1 MADIRTDALGSDA
14 NDGETAGP
22 TNALGV
28 PNFRY
33 LWLNNVTFFLVF
45 NALRFV
51 YGWVVLDGLNAD
63 GQLDNA
69 AFWQSFVIFMLGVP
83 SFFLL
88 LPSGVLADRLDPK
101 IMLVATQASLLVV
114 MIGTGL
120 AIGSGVGSLTL
131 LVVSALFAGAAGSMG
146 GPVRS
151 ALIPLV
157 LPQRLLYSGI
167 ALNAIA
173 MTLSLVFGAITARLF
188 GNLFGFDGAFWYMT
202 VLLVLGLVAVMQLRS
217 PGPATT
223 GDKTTMRQAMGEGI
237 KFVWN
242 ERGIRV
248 LFILLAVSGAIMTPI
263 MFVTIL
269 AHLKN
274 ELERDA
280 GDGAFVILAMGLGLL
295 TTSAIIMRKGDMANK
310 SVLFMRA
317 MVGGCTCQILIG
329 QSTAFWQ
336 VLVLSLLMGMCGGF
350 FITMNQGLIQGNT
363 PPDKMG
369 RVMGLYALVQA
380 GFTPLGALVLG
391 IFASLI
397 GTGLTISLAAAI
409 GLAIVVLIYATNK
422 EIRQIN

>member
-1 MADIRTDALGSDA
+1 MADTHQHDGVHDGTDAP
-14 NDGETAGP
+14 GP
-22 TNALGV
+22 KNALGV
-28 PNFRY
+28 PNFRF
-33 LWLNNVTFFLVF
+33 LWLNSVTFFLAF

-69 AFWQSFVIFMLGVP
+69 AFWQSLVVFMLGVP

-88 LPSGVLADRLDPK
+88 LPSGVMADRVDPK
-101 IMLVATQASLLVV
+101 RMLVATQASMLVV
-114 MIGTGL
+114 MVATAL
-120 AIGSGVGSLTL
+120 AMGSGAGSLPL
-131 LVVSALFAGAAGSMG
+131 LIISALCAGAAGSMG

-151 ALIPLV
+151 SLIPLV
-157 LPQRLLYSGI
+157 LPERLLYSGI

-173 MTLSLVFGAITARLF
+173 MTLSLVFGAITARAF

-202 VLLVLGLVAVMQLRS
+202 VLLVAGLIALNRLRS
-217 PGPATT
+217 PGPATKGNT
-223 GDKTTMRQAMGEGI
+223 TTMRQAMGEGI

-248 LFILLAVSGAIMTPI
+248 LFVLLSVSGAIMTPI

-269 AHLKN
+269 AHLKD
-274 ELERDA
+274 ELGRDA
-280 GDGAFVILAMGLGLL
+280 ADGAYTILAMGIGLL
-295 TTSAIIMRKGDMANK
+295 ITSAFVMRQGDMANK

-317 MVGGCTCQILIG
+317 MVGGCTCQILMG
-329 QSTAFWQ
+329 QANHFWQ

-369 RVMGLYALVQA
+369 RVMSLYALVQA
-380 GFTPLGALVLG
+380 GFTPVGALVLG
-391 IFASLI
+391 VAASAI
-397 GTGLTISLAAAI
+397 GTGLTISIGAAI
-409 GLAIVVLIYATNK
+409 GLITVLIIYMTSTSIR
-422 EIRQIN
+422 EIN